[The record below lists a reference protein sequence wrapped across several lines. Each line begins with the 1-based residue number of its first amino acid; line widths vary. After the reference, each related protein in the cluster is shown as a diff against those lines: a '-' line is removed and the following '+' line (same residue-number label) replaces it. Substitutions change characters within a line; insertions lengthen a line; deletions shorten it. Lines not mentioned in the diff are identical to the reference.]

1 MKTPK
6 RNTTLKRSRKRSH
19 LPALSPAA
27 RTIINERLNAIPLM
41 QSTRDTVMASL
52 NAAAN
57 KDAETPRVVID
68 SLSHEEKALIVPFE
82 AGYSAIF
89 DVAGARGRNA
99 LMMDMELD
107 SMIARENDEE

>member
-27 RTIINERLNAIPLM
+27 RTIINERLNAIPFM

-57 KDAETPRVVID
+57 KDAETVDVVIQ
-68 SLSHEEKALIVPFE
+68 SLE
-82 AGYSAIF
+82 AE
-89 DVAGARGRNA
+89 DRNA
-99 LMMDMELD
+99 VRIEAQGYKTLLAGVGMRGKGRLMMDSSIDELI
-107 SMIARENDEE
+107 SQSDE